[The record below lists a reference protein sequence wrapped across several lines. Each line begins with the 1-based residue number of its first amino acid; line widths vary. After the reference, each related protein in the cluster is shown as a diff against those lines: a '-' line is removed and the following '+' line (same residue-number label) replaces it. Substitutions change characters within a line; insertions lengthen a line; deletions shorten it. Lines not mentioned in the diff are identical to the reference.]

1 MRQLLIAAAATLA
14 LAATAQARPA
24 DRSCGLTQR
33 IEGQRFQVVVQRGP
47 STTCAEAKRVV
58 SRFLRRHS
66 VSRPWVCF
74 LGHGRPYA
82 ASCAKGRR
90 AVVRVYA
97 PT

>member
-1 MRQLLIAAAATLA
+1 MSRLLIAAVASLA

-24 DRSCGLTQR
+24 ERGCGLTQR
-33 IEGQRFQVVVQRGP
+33 IDGQRFQVVVQRGP

-58 SRFLRRHS
+58 TRFLRHHS

-82 ASCAKGRR
+82 ASCAKGTRTI
-90 AVVRVYA
+90 VRVYA
-97 PT
+97 PN